1 MSTYQIIGILYAI
14 VGVITVG
21 ALVYERSKHKTFDL
35 NYLPITGTL
44 ILVTR
49 LLVGAL
55 FIYSGFVKAN
65 DYIGFAYKLEEY
77 FTIFGDR
84 WPAFEGFFSLF
95 VPLAEPMAWF
105 IAVFEVALAIA
116 LILGWKM
123 NLTAWLTMI
132 MMVFFT
138 ILTGYSH
145 FTGSVTDCGCFGD
158 ALKIEP
164 WESFVKDI
172 ILTFMLIPLFL
183 VRKSIYAFPNSKIA
197 GIITAAVF
205 VITGIFSWYCHENLP
220 MSDFRAYK
228 VGKDLKICTTE
239 MTVDGYPKCKDWF
252 FVDEENYLIDRYTL
266 LPEDDSTRIKSGKAY
281 QIEPVN
287 PFSGVT
293 LMIVTYNVTKA
304 SPEAMKASGDLGRA
318 LAGSGVNVL
327 GATST
332 GPSSMEET
340 YIPEYQLD
348 YPFTFMDETVLKTI
362 VRSHPGYVLLKEGV
376 ILKKWHQNNIPSA
389 EEVKS
394 LAGI

>member
-14 VGVITVG
+14 VG
-21 ALVYERSKHKTFDL
+21 LVTIGSLFMEWSKRKSLDVDDL
-35 NYLPITGTL
+35 PMTGIL
-44 ILVTR
+44 ILITR
-49 LLVGAL
+49 LLVGGL

-84 WPAFEGFFSLF
+84 WPALAGFFGLF

-116 LILGWKM
+116 LILGWRM
-123 NLTAWLTMI
+123 NLTAWLTILMMI
-132 MMVFFT
+132 FFT
-138 ILTGYSH
+138 ALTGYSH

-172 ILTFMLIPLFL
+172 ILTIMLIPLFL

-220 MSDFRAYK
+220 MIDFRAYK
-228 VGKDLKICTTE
+228 VGKDLKVCTTQ

-252 FVDEENYLIDRYTL
+252 FIDEENYLIDKYTL
-266 LPEDDSTRIKSGKAY
+266 LPETDSTRIKSGNAY
-281 QIEPVN
+281 LREPVN
-287 PFSGVT
+287 PFSGAT
-293 LMIVTYNVTKA
+293 LMIVTYNVSKA
-304 SPEAMKASGDLGRA
+304 SDEAMTASGDLARE
-318 LAGSGVNVL
+318 LDNSGVFVL

-332 GPSSMEET
+332 GYSSMEK
-340 YIPEYQLD
+340 YIPQYNLE

-362 VRSHPGYVLLKEGV
+362 VRSHPGYVLLKDGI
-376 ILKKWHQNNIPSA
+376 ILKKWHQNNIPSK
-389 EEVKS
+389 EEIMS
-394 LAGI
+394 LL